1 MSGRQTWF
9 PATNTIPT
17 NPGVYRWY
25 DDNDRILYVGKAKN
39 LKARLVSYFAK
50 PEKLH
55 ERTRRMVESA
65 VRIDWTIVKT
75 EFEALQLEFT
85 WIKEFNP
92 PFNVQFR
99 DDKSYPYL
107 AISAGEEFPR
117 VFTSRRRVKG
127 KTKYFGPY
135 TKAWAIR
142 ETIDG
147 LLKVFPMRSCSDSQF
162 ASAKSSNRPCL
173 LADIGKCSAPCV
185 GRISAPDHQVLV
197 NKFSDFVSGAD
208 TRYISE
214 LKTKMLQASDEQ
226 NFELA
231 ARFRDQQSA
240 LETVAAKSAVVLE
253 QSANADVFALA
264 MDGYTA
270 AVSMFNVR
278 NGRIRGARGW
288 VVDLELERTEAE
300 LFEYTL
306 QNVYVVEALP
316 VPKEIVTSVLPSD
329 HLPLEELLTNLRGSK
344 VKIKVAERG
353 DKRALTE
360 TAMAN
365 AVSSLSQFKLKRS
378 TDFTARSVALAN
390 LQTALG
396 LSSIP
401 LVIECYDVSH
411 LAGTNIVASKVVFVD
426 GKPRKDLYRRYNIAK
441 ATDDTDAMN
450 QVLIRRLAAVDDRD
464 DLPDLI
470 VVDGARPQVSAALKA
485 ARSTGVEEI
494 NIVGIAKRL
503 EELWLPMDEYPVLLP
518 RASDELFLVQHL
530 RDESHRFAISHQR
543 QKRSASIATALEEI
557 PGLGQKRARILLKAF
572 GSAKRVKLAT
582 VSELSDVPGIGP
594 NLAEIIFKALQE

>member
-306 QNVYVVEALP
+306 QNVYVDEALP

-485 ARSTGVEEI
+485 ARSTGVEQI

>member
-9 PATNTIPT
+9 PATNSIPT

-25 DDNDRILYVGKAKN
+25 DDKDRILYVGKAKN

-162 ASAKSSNRPCL
+162 ASAKAADRPCL

-185 GRISAPDHQVLV
+185 GRISASEHQLLV
-197 NKFSDFVSGAD
+197 NKFTDFVSGAD
-208 TRYISE
+208 TKYISE
-214 LKTKMLQASDEQ
+214 LKTKMLLASDQE

-231 ARFRDQQSA
+231 ARFRDQQAA

-288 VVDLELERTEAE
+288 VVDLELERTESE
-300 LFEYTL
+300 LFEYTI
-306 QNVYVVEALP
+306 QNVYVDEALP

-329 HLPLEELLTNLRGSK
+329 HSALEELLSKMRGSK
-344 VKIKVAERG
+344 VKIKIAERG

-360 TAMAN
+360 TAMTN
-365 AVSSLSQFKLKRS
+365 AESSLSQFKLKRS

-390 LQTALG
+390 LQSALG

-426 GKPRKDLYRRYNIAK
+426 GKPRKELYRRYNIAS

-450 QVLIRRLAAVDDRD
+450 QVLIRRLAAVESQDE
-464 DLPDLI
+464 LPDLI

-485 ARSTGVEEI
+485 ARSTGVEDL
-494 NIVGIAKRL
+494 NMVGIAKRL
-503 EELWLPMDEYPVLLP
+503 EELWLPNDEYPILLP
-518 RASDELFLVQHL
+518 RASDELFLIQHL

-543 QKRSASIATALEEI
+543 QKRTASIATALEEI
-557 PGLGQKRARILLKAF
+557 PGLGQKRARILLKSF

-582 VSELSDVPGIGP
+582 VSELADIPGIGP
-594 NLAEIIFKALQE
+594 LLAESIHKALQK

>member
-147 LLKVFPMRSCSDSQF
+147 LLKVFPMRSCADSQF
-162 ASAKSSNRPCL
+162 ASAKSSDRPCL

-185 GRISAPDHQVLV
+185 GRISVSDHQLLV
-197 NKFSDFVSGAD
+197 SKFSDFVSGAD

-214 LKTKMLQASDEQ
+214 LKAKMLQASDEQ

-231 ARFRDQQSA
+231 ARFRDQQTA

-306 QNVYVVEALP
+306 QNVYVDEALP

-329 HLPLEELLTNLRGSK
+329 HLPLEELLSNLRGSK
-344 VKIKVAERG
+344 VRIKVAERG
-353 DKRALTE
+353 DKRALTQ

-390 LQTALG
+390 LQSALG
-396 LSSIP
+396 LGSIP

-426 GKPRKDLYRRYNIAK
+426 GKPRKDLYRRYNIAS
-441 ATDDTDAMN
+441 AADDTDAMN
-450 QVLIRRLAAVDDRD
+450 QVLIRRLASLDHHDE
-464 DLPDLI
+464 LPDLI

-485 ARSTGVEEI
+485 ARSTGVEDL

-503 EELWLPMDEYPVLLP
+503 EELWLPHEEYPVLLP
-518 RASDELFLVQHL
+518 RASDELFLIQHL

-557 PGLGQKRARILLKAF
+557 PGLGAKRARVLLKTF
-572 GSAKRVKLAT
+572 GSAKRVKLASI
-582 VSELSDVPGIGP
+582 SELSDVPGIGP
-594 NLAEIIFKALQE
+594 NLAETIFKALQD